1 MTQLP
6 ILTQIEARILGCL
19 LEKKEATPDVYP
31 LTFLSLKA
39 AVNQKTSRD
48 PVMSLEDAEINHAIK
63 LLEQK
68 ELVRRQF
75 ASRAD
80 RFEHRLGH
88 KYNLLQPQAVL
99 LALLLLRGPQTA
111 YELMARSERMAI
123 FGSINYLREQ
133 LDLLITQSPSM
144 VAITEPLYGQRE
156 ERFAHLFCGEVARK
170 PIVAPVPAPVVRLVP
185 PAPTLA
191 PSTTVISVSA
201 LEKRVQQ
208 LEREVAAL
216 RAHLEA
222 RSA

>member
-6 ILTQIEARILGCL
+6 VLTQIEARILGCL
-19 LEKKEATPDVYP
+19 LEKKESTPDVYP

-48 PVMSLEDAEINHAIK
+48 PVMSLEDGEINHAIK
-63 LLEQK
+63 QLEQK
-68 ELVRRQF
+68 ELIRRAF

-123 FGSINYLREQ
+123 FGSINYLICSSRN
-133 LDLLITQSPSM
+133 
-144 VAITEPLYGQRE
+144 R
-156 ERFAHLFCGEVARK
+156 H
-170 PIVAPVPAPVVRLVP
+170 
-185 PAPTLA
+185 
-191 PSTTVISVSA
+191 
-201 LEKRVQQ
+201 
-208 LEREVAAL
+208 
-216 RAHLEA
+216 H
-222 RSA
+222 

>member
-6 ILTQIEARILGCL
+6 VLTQIEARILGCL

-48 PVMSLEDAEINHAIK
+48 PVMSLEDAEINYAIK
-63 LLEQK
+63 QLEQK
-68 ELVRRQF
+68 ELVRRAF

-88 KYNLLQPQAVL
+88 KYNVLQPQAVL

-133 LDLLITQSPSM
+133 LDLLISHAPPLVS
-144 VAITEPLYGQRE
+144 ITEPLYGQRE
-156 ERFAHLFCGEVARK
+156 ERFAHLFFGEVVKK
-170 PIVAPVPAPVVRLVP
+170 PAVVPVPVARLVP
-185 PAPTLA
+185 PAPALA
-191 PSTTVISVSA
+191 ASTAVVNVA
-201 LEKRVQQ
+201 MLEKRVRM
-208 LEREVAAL
+208 LEEEVAAL
-216 RAHLEA
+216 RASLEHA
-222 RSA
+222 AHKR

>member
-6 ILTQIEARILGCL
+6 VLTQIEARVLGCL

-63 LLEQK
+63 QLEQK
-68 ELVRRQF
+68 ELVRRAF

-88 KYNLLQPQAVL
+88 KYNLLQPQAVI
-99 LALLLLRGPQTA
+99 LALLLLRGPQTG
-111 YELMARSERMAI
+111 YELMARSERMAS

-133 LDLLITQSPSM
+133 LDLLITQSPPLVS
-144 VAITEPLYGQRE
+144 ITEPSYGQRE
-156 ERFAHLFCGEVARK
+156 ERFAHLFCGEVAKKSAVLPEPAARS
-170 PIVAPVPAPVVRLVP
+170 APP
-185 PAPTLA
+185 PPSLA
-191 PSTTVISVSA
+191 ASTTVLNVSL
-201 LEKRVQQ
+201 LEKRVRL
-208 LEREVAAL
+208 LEEEVAAL
-216 RAHLEA
+216 RAQFGA
-222 RSA
+222 RNA

>member
-68 ELVRRQF
+68 ELVRRAF

-133 LDLLITQSPSM
+133 LDLLITQSPSL

-170 PIVAPVPAPVVRLVP
+170 PAVAPAPAPVVRLVP
-185 PAPTLA
+185 PAPVLA
-191 PSTTVISVSA
+191 PSTTVINVSA